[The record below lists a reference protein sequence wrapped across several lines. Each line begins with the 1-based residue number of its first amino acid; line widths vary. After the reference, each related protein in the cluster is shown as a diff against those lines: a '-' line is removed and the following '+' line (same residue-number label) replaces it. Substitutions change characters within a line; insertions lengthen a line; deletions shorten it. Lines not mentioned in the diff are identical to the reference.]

1 METKE
6 SRLTGFVSGAHRV
19 IVTKPS
25 IAGFGMNFQH
35 CSHMAFTGLSDSY
48 EQFYQALRRCWRF
61 GQQNE
66 VRCYVVTDSR
76 EGAVVRNIERKE
88 RDAMA
93 MASSMVEHM
102 RTEMNR
108 AVHGTERNTTEYK
121 PTKKMTTPSW
131 LVSEGA
137 QA

>member
-1 METKE
+1 M
-6 SRLTGFVSGAHRV
+6 TGFSDGEVRVLVS
-19 IVTKPS
+19 KPS
-25 IAGFGMNFQH
+25 IAGWGMNWQH
-35 CSHMAFTGLSDSY
+35 CNKVAFVGLSDSY
-48 EQFYQALRRCWRF
+48 EQFYQAVRRCWRF
-61 GQQNE
+61 GQTKP
-66 VRCYVVTDSR
+66 VDCYVITSSA

-93 MASSMVEHM
+93 MASNMVEHM
-102 RTEMNR
+102 RAEMNR

-121 PTKKMTTPSW
+121 PTKKMTTPAW